1 MKTIFKLIFFIWL
14 IINVLTFCTG
24 NTKTQYIGD
33 ENCSRDEREDP
44 KCEAIEN
51 VMDVKCSENKATQ
64 LAYKG
69 VNNGGE
75 TELCTF
81 T

>member
-33 ENCSRDEREDP
+33 ENCSRDEREEA
-44 KCEAIEN
+44 KCKQSKMLWVKN
-51 VMDVKCSENKATQ
+51 VLIIKQ
-64 LAYKG
+64 
-69 VNNGGE
+69 
-75 TELCTF
+75 
-81 T
+81 